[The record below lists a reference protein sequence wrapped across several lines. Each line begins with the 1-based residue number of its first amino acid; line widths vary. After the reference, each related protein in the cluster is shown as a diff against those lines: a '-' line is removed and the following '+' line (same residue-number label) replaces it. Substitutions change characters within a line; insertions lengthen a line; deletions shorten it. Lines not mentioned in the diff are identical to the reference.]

1 MKSSKFF
8 KMSKLNRWLAQ
19 FQQHMCDMDPT
30 IKLNTS
36 FFQLATISML
46 CLLEDLIFYS
56 PASSAPFARPLP
68 IFQPIFSFQ
77 VSGLTRDLLA
87 LLEQLL
93 WFYPILFEVKIC
105 HFNPNFDFRK
115 SSLRALFW
123 VIFRVTR
130 WDILFF
136 WFYVVCYGVSGCNT
150 CFAMS
155 YGWQLGVYHDDALL
169 LCAKE
174 FNSSMLCH
182 SSKLWKIF

>member
-1 MKSSKFF
+1 
-8 KMSKLNRWLAQ
+8 
-19 FQQHMCDMDPT
+19 MCDMDPT

-93 WFYPILFEVKIC
+93 WFYSILFEVKIF
-105 HFNPNFDFRK
+105 HFNPNFDFLKKLAPRTFLGHFPCDEMGYFIFFG
-115 SSLRALFW
+115 SMLYVMECLDVIRAL
-123 VIFRVTR
+123 
-130 WDILFF
+130 L
-136 WFYVVCYGVSGCNT
+136 
-150 CFAMS
+150 
-155 YGWQLGVYHDDALL
+155 
-169 LCAKE
+169 
-174 FNSSMLCH
+174 
-182 SSKLWKIF
+182 

>member
-1 MKSSKFF
+1 
-8 KMSKLNRWLAQ
+8 MSKLNRWLAQ

-93 WFYPILFEVKIC
+93 WFYSILFEVKIF
-105 HFNPNFDFRK
+105 HFNPSFDFKK
-115 SSLRALFW
+115 SLLRSLFFGDFPRDEIDG
-123 VIFRVTR
+123 IF
-130 WDILFF
+130 LFF
-136 WFYVVCYGVSGCNT
+136 WFHVVCYGVSGCNT